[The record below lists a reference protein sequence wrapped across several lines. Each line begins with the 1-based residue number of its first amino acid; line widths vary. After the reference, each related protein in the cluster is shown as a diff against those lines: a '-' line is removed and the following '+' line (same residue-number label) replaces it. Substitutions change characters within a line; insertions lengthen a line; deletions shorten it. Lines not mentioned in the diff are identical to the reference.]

1 MHRVYMDA
9 NATTPLLPEVM
20 EAMRP
25 WFDEQF
31 GNASSIHFHGQRA
44 RAAVDHARESVAA
57 LLGCRAAEIVFT
69 SGGTEGDNLAL
80 FGMLL
85 NNGGIKPGD
94 HLIISSVEHSAVLHS
109 ADRLRDR
116 GVDVTLLPV
125 SHAGVVDP
133 EDVRRALRPTT
144 RLISVMMANNETG
157 VLQPVVEIGAIA
169 REARVPFHTDAVQ
182 AVAKVPLDVKAIGC
196 DLLTISGHKL
206 HAPQGTGALYIRRGT
221 QIEPLLFG
229 GTHERQRRAG
239 TENLP
244 GIVGLGKAAEVALR
258 GLAEGVP
265 AKIGALRDRLQSE
278 ILASVDEA
286 GVNGGDVPRVAN
298 TTNIWFDHVE
308 AEALVIALD
317 LKGLAVSGGSACQSG
332 ATEPSPVLKAM
343 GLPEDRARASIRFS
357 LMKTTTVE
365 DVDFAVALVPQ
376 AVARLRE
383 LSPVYNSRKLAAIS
397 NGERVL

>member
-9 NATTPLLPEVM
+9 NATTPVLPEVM

-44 RAAVDHARESVAA
+44 RAAVDHAREAVAT

-85 NNGGIKPGD
+85 SESGIKPGD
-94 HLIISSVEHSAVLHS
+94 HLIISAVEHSAVLHS

-116 GVDVTLLPV
+116 GVDVTVLPV
-125 SHAGVVDP
+125 SPAGVVDP
-133 EDVRRALRPTT
+133 EDVRRALRPQT

-182 AVAKVPLDVKAIGC
+182 AVGKMPLDVKAIGC

-244 GIVGLGKAAEVALR
+244 GIVGLGKAAEVAMR
-258 GLAEGVP
+258 GLAGGRSGEDWRAARP
-265 AKIGALRDRLQSE
+265 A
-278 ILASVDEA
+278 
-286 GVNGGDVPRVAN
+286 
-298 TTNIWFDHVE
+298 
-308 AEALVIALD
+308 
-317 LKGLAVSGGSACQSG
+317 AV
-332 ATEPSPVLKAM
+332 
-343 GLPEDRARASIRFS
+343 
-357 LMKTTTVE
+357 
-365 DVDFAVALVPQ
+365 
-376 AVARLRE
+376 
-383 LSPVYNSRKLAAIS
+383 
-397 NGERVL
+397 

>member
-1 MHRVYMDA
+1 M
-9 NATTPLLPEVM
+9 
-20 EAMRP
+20 
-25 WFDEQF
+25 Q
-31 GNASSIHFHGQRA
+31 
-44 RAAVDHARESVAA
+44 
-57 LLGCRAAEIVFT
+57 
-69 SGGTEGDNLAL
+69 
-80 FGMLL
+80 
-85 NNGGIKPGD
+85 
-94 HLIISSVEHSAVLHS
+94 
-109 ADRLRDR
+109 
-116 GVDVTLLPV
+116 
-125 SHAGVVDP
+125 
-133 EDVRRALRPTT
+133 
-144 RLISVMMANNETG
+144 
-157 VLQPVVEIGAIA
+157 
-169 REARVPFHTDAVQ
+169 
-182 AVAKVPLDVKAIGC
+182 
-196 DLLTISGHKL
+196 
-206 HAPQGTGALYIRRGT
+206 
-221 QIEPLLFG
+221 
-229 GTHERQRRAG
+229 
-239 TENLP
+239 
-244 GIVGLGKAAEVALR
+244 
-258 GLAEGVP
+258 EGVP

-383 LSPVYNSRKLAAIS
+383 LSPVYNSRKLAAIA